1 MALFNRQSSG
11 ADRGFSLVESLVLIG
26 LLTFLFTGI
35 FYGFQATLVLIAEN
49 RAQVTA
55 LSLVTDRLESIRSL
69 SYVAV
74 GTDGG
79 IPAGAIPQTSTTT
92 ANGIEFTER
101 VLVEYVDDP
110 ADGVGVSDAN
120 GITTDYKRVRVSYTW
135 NQFNSPREVVL
146 ASNIIPRSI
155 ESDVGGGTLRVNV
168 FDAAIQPV
176 SGAEVQVTNTTVSPA
191 VSVVRYTNSE
201 GVALIGGAP
210 AASEYELLVT
220 DTNYSTDQTHQA
232 TTTLPNPDKSPV
244 TVVEADVTTMNFFI
258 DELSDLLLRTRSAEV
273 TTTEERLLQTGGGGV
288 ATTTGTVVT
297 STSTRLATAG
307 SDYVA
312 SGQVF
317 TQPIAPATIEEWGAV
332 RLQATTTANTE
343 LRTRLYIGTSTTA
356 LVPEVD
362 LPGNTI
368 GFTGNIPITVLDVSI
383 YPVLTVGIELR
394 SVSGSTTPTVASVWV
409 DYTQSYTP
417 APNKNLVLESTKRIG
432 TLSGGEPVLKHQ
444 YAGTTNGAGEW
455 QLTGVEWDA
464 YAVQP
469 PTGEVVA
476 KACPN
481 DPVVVDPATSGVLD
495 LLLVPATTHSLR
507 LQLSEPDGTPVVG
520 ATVTIDAGGTDRTA
534 VTGSCGQVYFGG
546 LNETDYTVAAE
557 VLGRPDPA
565 DITVAVSGT
574 TYQLYGL

>member
-258 DELSDLLLRTRSAEV
+258 DDLSDLGDSEDEIEENLASVTVGAAAAAKAHVDLKQMVKEQLGDEALKEAEDAAAQTEV
-273 TTTEERLLQTGGGGV
+273 SVVAPPAENAEEADAAALEAAKKAPTTEEDPDVDEAALPDDVKQEDLDNLLNKEADEAVEKSEGNDDDDDVEEGLHQVVEDALAGV
-288 ATTTGTVVT
+288 GADMASDDEEDNENDEDG
-297 STSTRLATAG
+297 SELRDASTR
-307 SDYVA
+307 D
-312 SGQVF
+312 
-317 TQPIAPATIEEWGAV
+317 
-332 RLQATTTANTE
+332 
-343 LRTRLYIGTSTTA
+343 
-356 LVPEVD
+356 
-362 LPGNTI
+362 
-368 GFTGNIPITVLDVSI
+368 
-383 YPVLTVGIELR
+383 
-394 SVSGSTTPTVASVWV
+394 
-409 DYTQSYTP
+409 
-417 APNKNLVLESTKRIG
+417 ESTKVRSI
-432 TLSGGEPVLKHQ
+432 
-444 YAGTTNGAGEW
+444 Y
-455 QLTGVEWDA
+455 
-464 YAVQP
+464 
-469 PTGEVVA
+469 EV
-476 KACPN
+476 
-481 DPVVVDPATSGVLD
+481 
-495 LLLVPATTHSLR
+495 
-507 LQLSEPDGTPVVG
+507 
-520 ATVTIDAGGTDRTA
+520 
-534 VTGSCGQVYFGG
+534 
-546 LNETDYTVAAE
+546 
-557 VLGRPDPA
+557 
-565 DITVAVSGT
+565 
-574 TYQLYGL
+574 